1 MEFDVVIIGAG
12 LGGLEC
18 GYILSK
24 NGMNV
29 CIVEKNTVLG
39 GCLQTF
45 KRGTATFDTG
55 FHYVGAMNDGES
67 LNRLFRYFNLLDLP
81 WIKLDDEFD
90 TIIIDGDKY
99 PFMGGH
105 KEFAAALT
113 ERFPN
118 QKDNI
123 KHYVDTL
130 KSVGDHIFDSLNPRE
145 DTEFYSTSLFSQ
157 SAYKFLTDT
166 ITDSRLR
173 DVLCGAS
180 IKMEL
185 SPNLPLYTF
194 AQINDSFIRGAYR
207 LDGGGSLI
215 AEHLAA
221 DIEAMG
227 GTIIKGRSVTSIKV
241 NSNGAVDG
249 VIIDGD
255 EFVKSKWVISN
266 AHPSYT
272 ASIIEDTPY
281 IKKVYRSRIQNLKNT
296 VGTFTANI
304 RLKPDAVPYLNK
316 NLYVYEN
323 ADMWNY
329 KPGVTDRMLIHY
341 YPNDKGQ
348 GSRDCSYEREQN
360 QVYLG
365 YAERRRNM
373 VEAEPQQKGQW
384 NCKNIDIITP
394 MAWEEVEQWA
404 DKPMGKRGDDYV
416 ELKNKKTEECL
427 RMAEKWVPG
436 LTADAIDR
444 IFTSTPLTY
453 KLYTN
458 TIDGS
463 SYGIRKDFE
472 SPMTTVLTPRTPIKN
487 LILTGQNLNLH
498 GVLGVSMTALFTC
511 REIMPLTDV

>member
-67 LNRLFRYFNLLDLP
+67 LNRLFSYFNLLELP
-81 WIKLDDEFD
+81 WKKLDDEFD
-90 TIIIDGDKY
+90 TIIIDGERY

-241 NSNGAVDG
+241 DSDGAVDG

-272 ASIIEDTPY
+272 VSIIEDTPY
-281 IKKVYRSRIQNLKNT
+281 IKRVYRTRIQNLKNT

-304 RLKPDAVPYLNK
+304 RLKPDVVPYLNK

-323 ADMWNY
+323 ADMWN
-329 KPGVTDRMLIHY
+329 
-341 YPNDKGQ
+341 
-348 GSRDCSYEREQN
+348 
-360 QVYLG
+360 
-365 YAERRRNM
+365 
-373 VEAEPQQKGQW
+373 
-384 NCKNIDIITP
+384 
-394 MAWEEVEQWA
+394 
-404 DKPMGKRGDDYV
+404 
-416 ELKNKKTEECL
+416 
-427 RMAEKWVPG
+427 
-436 LTADAIDR
+436 
-444 IFTSTPLTY
+444 
-453 KLYTN
+453 
-458 TIDGS
+458 
-463 SYGIRKDFE
+463 
-472 SPMTTVLTPRTPIKN
+472 
-487 LILTGQNLNLH
+487 
-498 GVLGVSMTALFTC
+498 
-511 REIMPLTDV
+511 

>member
-67 LNRLFRYFNLLDLP
+67 LNRLFSYFNLLELP
-81 WIKLDDEFD
+81 WKKLDDEFD
-90 TIIIDGDKY
+90 TIIIDGERY

-241 NSNGAVDG
+241 NSDGAVDG

-272 ASIIEDTPY
+272 VSIIEDTPY
-281 IKKVYRSRIQNLKNT
+281 IKKVYRTRIQNLKNT
-296 VGTFTANI
+296 VGTFTTNI
-304 RLKPDAVPYLNK
+304 RLKPDVVPYLNK

-329 KPGVTDRMLIHY
+329 TPGKTDRMLVHY
-341 YPNDKGQ
+341 YRNDKGQ
-348 GSRDCSYEREQN
+348 GSSDRLD
-360 QVYLG
+360 L
-365 YAERRRNM
+365 
-373 VEAEPQQKGQW
+373 
-384 NCKNIDIITP
+384 ITP
-394 MAWEEVEQWA
+394 MAWEEVEKWA

-416 ELKNKKTEECL
+416 EFKNKKTEECL

-487 LILTGQNLNLH
+487 ILLTGQNLNLH